1 MAVHKAAFMSLF
13 MRQSGGQRVLPSQ
26 DNSKD
31 TQQFSRARL
40 RSIKPFLPHDV
51 THVRKCTRPSPA
63 LPYCKQWEA
72 GRWPGNQAS
81 THAHTHTN
89 THTNLS
95 MNIVSFPGLHAHQYT
110 KCTDIHTEHM
120 QTQLQAG
127 LPGHANINLVNILP
141 YIYTMSVL
149 DMHVN
154 QTSTP
159 SSAIQY

>member
-1 MAVHKAAFMSLF
+1 MKTHSNNLVVLAHVQLNLF
-13 MRQSGGQRVLPSQ
+13 YHLSTR
-26 DNSKD
+26 D
-31 TQQFSRARL
+31 A
-40 RSIKPFLPHDV
+40 

-63 LPYCKQWEA
+63 LPYCKRREA
-72 GRWPGNQAS
+72 GQWPGNEAS

-89 THTNLS
+89 IS
-95 MNIVSFPGLHAHQYT
+95 MHIVSFPGLHAHQYT
-110 KCTDIHTEHM
+110 KCTDVHTQHM

-141 YIYTMSVL
+141 YIYTTSVP